1 MKIAVLG
8 AGSMG
13 CVYGGILAKAGYDV
27 TLIDVWAEHV
37 KAIQE
42 NGLIIN
48 ENGSDIIIKNIKAV
62 TDPREVGEVDLVIVL
77 VKATVTEQAMEG
89 AKSLIGENTRVLTLQ
104 NGLDNIEK
112 LIKVVGKEKVLA
124 GVTEHG
130 ANMLAPGR
138 VQHAG
143 TGDTIIGELDGKL
156 SDSLRKIGSVFEK
169 AGLRVCYSNNVMG
182 ALWRKLLVNV
192 GINALTSITGLRN
205 GRLIELE
212 ETDELLRL
220 AVSEAVSIANAKGI
234 DLELADPV
242 EHVRDV
248 ARMTGKN
255 RSSMLQDVT
264 KKRKTEIEV
273 INGAIVKEGVQLGI
287 STPVNKV
294 LYNLVRVREKTYD
307 EVNI

>member
-48 ENGSDIIIKNIKAV
+48 ENGSEIIIKNIKAV

-104 NGLDNIEK
+104 NGLGNIEK

-156 SDSLRKIGSVFEK
+156 SNSLRKIGSVFEK
-169 AGLRVCYSNNVMG
+169 AGLGVCYSNNVMG

-192 GINALTSITGLRN
+192 GINALTAITGLRN

-212 ETDELLRL
+212 ETDELLRV
-220 AVSEAVSIANAKGI
+220 AVREAVSIANAKGI

>member
-156 SDSLRKIGSVFEK
+156 SNSLRKIGSVFEK

-182 ALWRKLLVNV
+182 AVWRKLLVNV

-220 AVSEAVSIANAKGI
+220 AVREAVSIANAKGI

-248 ARMTGKN
+248 ARMTGKKSILHAPGRNEETQN
-255 RSSMLQDVT
+255 R
-264 KKRKTEIEV
+264 
-273 INGAIVKEGVQLGI
+273 N
-287 STPVNKV
+287 
-294 LYNLVRVREKTYD
+294 
-307 EVNI
+307 

>member
-1 MKIAVLG
+1 LKIAVLG

-62 TDPREVGEVDLVIVL
+62 TDPREVGGVVFLVIVL

-104 NGLDNIEK
+104 NGLGNIEK

-156 SDSLRKIGSVFEK
+156 SNSLRKIGSVFEK

-192 GINALTSITGLRN
+192 GINALTALT
-205 GRLIELE
+205 
-212 ETDELLRL
+212 TDR
-220 AVSEAVSIANAKGI
+220 
-234 DLELADPV
+234 
-242 EHVRDV
+242 
-248 ARMTGKN
+248 T
-255 RSSMLQDVT
+255 
-264 KKRKTEIEV
+264 
-273 INGAIVKEGVQLGI
+273 
-287 STPVNKV
+287 
-294 LYNLVRVREKTYD
+294 
-307 EVNI
+307 